1 MASNDQTPAEIELKL
16 SLPGADAQTIAKQL
30 ASLPPLAGIASKQQR
45 LRNIYFDTPEQH
57 LRQHKAALR
66 LRSVRVGKGRARWQ
80 QTFKTSGSG
89 SSGLSKRGEWES
101 SLKRGTLDA
110 ALLEGTPWQ
119 GIAGDDDLL
128 PQLAACFETT
138 STRTLWQVHESDGSQ
153 IEVALD
159 VGTIEAAG
167 QTMPICELELELV
180 QGSVDALFALAEQIA
195 ARVAVLPTAT
205 SKAER
210 GWRLLV
216 GTSATPLRAR
226 PPLLSPDM
234 STLVA
239 AQTVLSEMFGQFTE
253 NLSRLL
259 HFDQAELVHQARVGW
274 RRWRSGLW
282 LFKPLLKHAAAPDA
296 SGLAAVRQALGPL
309 RDLDVAALESLPPW
323 ADAFVAGDA
332 NRAAEWRSMEET
344 VNARR
349 RAQRQVLLDA
359 LSTPEAGMA
368 LLQIGRWLHA
378 LPLLETE
385 AKDIGPWAEKRTSQ
399 LRKRLKREI
408 KHARTARERDDPDA
422 LEQEHEARLL
432 AKRTRYCLEA
442 MQSLLPKS
450 RTREWIKEAT
460 EVQTRIGA
468 ERDLMVL
475 TELLGPLGADR
486 AILGFLRGVAAA
498 RITPE

>member
-1 MASNDQTPAEIELKL
+1 MASNDQTSAEIELKL
-16 SLPGADAQTIAKQL
+16 ALPGADPSLIADRL
-30 ASLPPLAGIASKQQR
+30 AALPPLVGIASTQQR

-57 LRQHKAALR
+57 LRQNKAALR
-66 LRSVRVGKGRARWQ
+66 LRSVREGKGGARWR
-80 QTFKTSGSG
+80 QTFKTAGSG
-89 SSGLSKRGEWES
+89 ASGLSERGEWES
-101 SLKRGTLDA
+101 SLKRGALDA
-110 ALLEGTPWQ
+110 SLLEDTPWRD
-119 GIAGDDDLL
+119 IAGDDELFS
-128 PQLAACFETT
+128 QLAACFETT

-195 ARVAVLPTAT
+195 VHVAVLPTAT

-210 GWRLLV
+210 GWRLLD
-216 GTSATPLRAR
+216 GTSAAPVRAR
-226 PPLLSPDM
+226 PPLLDADM
-234 STLVA
+234 PTLVT
-239 AQTVLSEMFGQFTE
+239 AQTVLGEMLGQFTE

-259 HFDQAELVHQARVGW
+259 LADQAELVHQARVGW

-282 LFKPLLKHAAAPDA
+282 LFKPLFKHAGAPDA
-296 SGLAAVRQALGPL
+296 SGLSAVRQALGPL

-323 ADAFVAGDA
+323 TDAFVAGDA
-332 NRAAEWRSMEET
+332 HRAAEWRAMEEALT
-344 VNARR
+344 AQR

-359 LSTPEAGMA
+359 LSAPETGVA

-385 AKDIGPWAEKRTSQ
+385 TERVGPWAEKRTRQ
-399 LRKRLKREI
+399 LRKRLETVIKQARE
-408 KHARTARERDDPDA
+408 ARERGDPDA
-422 LEQEHEARLL
+422 MEQEHEARLL

-450 RTREWIKEAT
+450 RTRGWIKQAT
-460 EVQTRIGA
+460 EVQARIGA
-468 ERDLMVL
+468 ERDLM
-475 TELLGPLGADR
+475 LLADLLQPLGADR
-486 AILGFLRGVAAA
+486 EILGFLRGVAAA
-498 RITPE
+498 RIALE